1 MKKRIPADPLFFKN
15 TVEKKVGGKNMRC
28 PFCQCADTKVTDS
41 RATDD
46 GKAIRRRRECQQCGR
61 RFTTYE
67 MVEEVPLVVVKKD
80 GRHELFDRNKLL
92 NGLLRAC
99 NKREVTRQQLED
111 IVTKVERNIRNT
123 LAQEVS
129 SEKIGEMVLSELR
142 SVDEVAY
149 IRFASVYREFADL
162 DSFMAELQHLMGTK
176 EKK

>member
-1 MKKRIPADPLFFKN
+1 MK
-15 TVEKKVGGKNMRC
+15 C
-28 PFCQCADTKVTDS
+28 PFCKHDDTKVTDS

-46 GKAIRRRRECQQCGR
+46 GRAIRRRRECQSCGR

-67 MVEEVPLVVVKKD
+67 MVEESPLIVIKRN
-80 GRHELFDRNKLL
+80 GSRELFDRSKIL
-92 NGLLRAC
+92 NGLLRAS
-99 NKREVTRQQLED
+99 NKRMITRQQLED

-129 SEKIGEMVLSELR
+129 SEKIGEMVLGELR

-162 DSFMAELQHLMGTK
+162 ESFMAELQHLMGTK